1 MTLKKKFKK
10 SLISSAKGFHM
21 QSLQSESAEKCTI
34 IQLSNL
40 ERTDKAEKPTCKVKA
55 RIRKREEKRKLTLVE
70 YWSMVL

>member
-1 MTLKKKFKK
+1 
-10 SLISSAKGFHM
+10 M

-34 IQLSNL
+34 IGLSNL

-55 RIRKREEKRKLTLVE
+55 RIREREEKIKLTLVE